1 MHIDAIEVYKGQNK
15 LKLKLWEQSDK
26 QNVK

>member
-1 MHIDAIEVYKGQNK
+1 MHIDVIKVYKGQNK
-15 LKLKLWEQSDK
+15 LKLKLWKKSDK